1 MKIKELVEELRA
13 LHPDTEMLSGITCRE
28 LLAMLA
34 KHNPEAEV
42 AVRSGTKVYTVEKK
56 ETLQ

>member
-13 LHPDTEMLSGITCRE
+13 LNPDTEMLSGITCRE

-34 KHNPEAEV
+34 KHNPEADIT
-42 AVRSGTKVYTVEKK
+42 VRNGDKVYTVEKK

>member
-1 MKIKELVEELRA
+1 MKVKELMEQLRA

-34 KHNPEAEV
+34 KHNPEAEI
-42 AVRSGTKVYTVEKK
+42 AVRNGDKVYTVEKT